1 MVKNLYITPL
11 LLELPLPPSDIWHP
25 NDRSDLGYAQDFM
38 QSYATLWDRDPASIR
53 FVREFYAD
61 MGQTLDRIVAL
72 RRQMSEWQDQ
82 RYARDFKER
91 WMAMSRQNESLSG
104 DSER

>member
-1 MVKNLYITPL
+1 
-11 LLELPLPPSDIWHP
+11 
-25 NDRSDLGYAQDFM
+25 
-38 QSYATLWDRDPASIR
+38 
-53 FVREFYAD
+53 